1 MYEVPRL
8 LICVSALGLL
18 TAGPASAAKRIST
31 DPYTN
36 TDSQHATQVE
46 PDTFAFG
53 ATVVSA
59 FQTGRFFDGGA
70 SNVGWATSQDR
81 GKTWVNGFLPSTTVN
96 STPPGPYDRLSDPTV
111 AYDAKHKVW
120 LIAVLGIDN
129 GSGKAVLV
137 SRSTDGGL
145 TWGAPVAVSTT
156 TGFYDKN
163 WIACDNTPASPQYG
177 NCYTTW
183 DDANLGDRLL
193 NSTSSDGGLTWGA
206 KKTTANSG
214 TGLGGQ
220 PLAQPSGKVIVPA
233 LSASADRII
242 AYNSADGG
250 NTWSSTVTVAT
261 ISEHAVAGELR
272 TLPLPSAEVDG
283 AGKVFAVWQDC
294 RFRSG
299 CSSNDIVM
307 STSTNGTTWTSP
319 VRIPIDAT
327 SSGVDHFIP
336 GIAVDKKS
344 SGNTA
349 RLALTYYFYPNASC
363 TQSTCQLSVGFV
375 SSIDGGASWSA
386 PLTLAG
392 PMKLTDLAN
401 TSQGVMVGDYIS
413 TSFAGAKAV
422 PVFAVAKPKS
432 GNVFDEAMHSSKL
445 NVTSQQL
452 YPLRV
457 RDDPVLSLQGDRV
470 ERSHHIVTQ

>member
-1 MYEVPRL
+1 MHGLPRL
-8 LICVSALGLL
+8 LISVSALGLL

-53 ATVVSA
+53 ATVVST

-81 GKTWVNGFLPSTTVN
+81 GKTWVKGFLPSTTVN

-111 AYDAKHKVW
+111 AYDAKHQVW
-120 LIAVLGIDN
+120 LISTLGIDN
-129 GSGKAVLV
+129 GAGKAVLV

-145 TWGAPVAVSTT
+145 TWGAPMAVSTT

-163 WIACDNTPASPQYG
+163 WIACDNTQSSPHYG

-183 DDANLGDRLL
+183 DDVNLGDRLL

-206 KKTTANSG
+206 KKATGNSG

-233 LSASADRII
+233 LSAFADRII
-242 AYNSADGG
+242 AYNSTDGG
-250 NTWSSTVTVAT
+250 NTWSSTITVAT
-261 ISEHAVAGELR
+261 ISEHGVAGDLR

-283 AGKVFAVWQDC
+283 AGKVYAVWQDC

-336 GIAVDKKS
+336 GLAVDKKS
-344 SGNTA
+344 SGSTA

-375 SSIDGGASWSA
+375 SSIDGGANWSA

-432 GNVFDEAMHSSKL
+432 GNVFDEAMYASKL
-445 NVTSQQL
+445 NVTAQQL
-452 YPLRV
+452 YPLRAA
-457 RDDPVLSLQGDRV
+457 DDPVLSLQGDRA
-470 ERSHHIVTQ
+470 ERTHHIITQ